1 MRKNKIFQYVLILL
15 SFLMLGLF
23 TLNILIRFQ
32 SKRDSNR
39 VILKQEYIRQL
50 ELSLIDDFKPIK
62 NIELYSGNDTT
73 KICELYNLIKEPC
86 IVYRFS
92 GKMCN
97 ECIEFGLQKL
107 IEYISDFEHNNR
119 VLIICDDT
127 NPRIK
132 NSYFGKTLYSFS
144 GSKFNLSIEHY
155 AMPYLFIIDNDKKC
169 KHLFIPDKTF
179 PELTDSYLKIIQEKY
194 F

>member
-1 MRKNKIFQYVLILL
+1 
-15 SFLMLGLF
+15 MLGLF

-32 SKRDSNR
+32 NKRDSNR

-50 ELSLIDDFKPIK
+50 ELNLNDDFKPIK
-62 NIELYSGNDTT
+62 NIELYSGNDTSE
-73 KICELYNLIKEPC
+73 IYELYNLIQEPC

-107 IEYISDFEHNNR
+107 IEYIPDFVSNDR
-119 VLIICDDT
+119 ILIICDDT

-132 NSYFGKTLYSFS
+132 NSYFGKKLFSFS

-155 AMPYLFIIDNDKKC
+155 GLPYLFIIDNDKKC

-179 PELTDSYLKIIQEKY
+179 PELTDSYLKIIEKKY
-194 F
+194 FIGHSHLDSNDL